1 MFGYLDACGD
11 VERCNSGRTGRC
23 VVDSYTVGEI
33 LAEYRVRWRGD
44 VIHLKAC
51 GDGSAKRM

>member
-1 MFGYLDACGD
+1 MHVVMWRGEI
-11 VERCNSGRTGRC
+11 VVGRELGRC
-23 VVDSYTVGEI
+23 VVDSCTVGEI
-33 LAEYRVRWRGD
+33 LAEYRVRWIGD